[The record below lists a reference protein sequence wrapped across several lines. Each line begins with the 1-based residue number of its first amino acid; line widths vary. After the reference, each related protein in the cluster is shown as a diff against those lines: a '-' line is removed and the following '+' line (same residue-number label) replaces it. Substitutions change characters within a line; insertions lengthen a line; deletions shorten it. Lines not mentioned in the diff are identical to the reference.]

1 MHDRPSDQH
10 QEHGREH
17 DRAAGAAAPGAGAPG
32 AEAPGVGRR
41 RVLGLALGAGL
52 VPALAPAALATP
64 SADRTGT
71 RPHPLTDDP
80 EPPSVALGRRVA
92 AVATAQLGVPY
103 AWGGGDRLGPS
114 LGFCD
119 EENGYLDGVCLGETT
134 VGFDCSGLSL
144 YCWYL
149 ASRGTVELGHYTV
162 AQFNRSAPV
171 DRDRLAPGDLLFFS
185 RPNAPLHHVG
195 IHVGDG
201 AMIHAERTGTLVAR
215 VEHVLDVPR
224 WAGEFA
230 GARRPAPPTA

>member
-1 MHDRPSDQH
+1 MEPRPSD
-10 QEHGREH
+10 R
-17 DRAAGAAAPGAGAPG
+17 DRDRDQDSGL
-32 AEAPGVGRR
+32 GRR

-52 VPALAPAALATP
+52 VPALAPAAPATAAVP
-64 SADRTGT
+64 AAGPASPTAA
-71 RPHPLTDDP
+71 
-80 EPPSVALGRRVA
+80 ALGRRVA
-92 AVATAQLGVPY
+92 AVAAAQIGVPY
-103 AWGGGDRLGPS
+103 AWGGGDRLGAG

-144 YCWYL
+144 YCWYR
-149 ASRGTVELGHYTV
+149 ASHGTVELGHYTV

-171 DRDRLAPGDLLFFS
+171 ERDALAPGDLLFFS
-185 RPNAPLHHVG
+185 RPDAPLHHVG

-215 VEHVLDVPR
+215 VDHVLDIPR

-230 GARRPAPPTA
+230 GARRPGAPTA